1 MVTPKTMAVYITNIV
16 LYLLPSFQ
24 MSRPNAAAM
33 AEQLWSEPSVQ
44 QTVDKARTRLSQ
56 HRCRMRR
63 RGTRAAPLAED
74 YCDDDLYVACMT
86 LLYSCSRIL
95 VV

>member
-1 MVTPKTMAVYITNIV
+1 MAVYITNIG

-74 YCDDDLYVACMT
+74 YCDDDLYVACIT
-86 LLYSCSRIL
+86 RVLYCTA
-95 VV
+95 VVGS